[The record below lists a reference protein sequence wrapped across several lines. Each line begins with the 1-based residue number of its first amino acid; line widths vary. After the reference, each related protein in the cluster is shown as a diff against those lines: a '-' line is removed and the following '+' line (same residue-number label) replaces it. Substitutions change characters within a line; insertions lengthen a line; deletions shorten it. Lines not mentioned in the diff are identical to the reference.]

1 MELNSLS
8 KSFNMSGWRVGM
20 LLGSLE
26 NVSRVLK
33 VKSNMD
39 SGMFYGLQK
48 GAIAALNLDKS
59 WFEKLNIIYTKR
71 RELIWKIA
79 DILNCTYD
87 KNSKGL
93 FVWAK
98 LPDEIKDS
106 EKFIDYL
113 LNEKKIFVAPGTI
126 FGSEGEGYIRFSLC
140 IDENNIIEAFKKIR
154 KMKIGIIGL
163 GLMGGSFAL
172 DIKAPFPSSIIHGID
187 NSAENLNKAKEIGLI
202 DFIISYKDL
211 RKMDLIL
218 VAVPVSHSLNII
230 PKVLDLISSNTLVFD
245 VGSTKQAICE
255 LLNDHLKR
263 GNYLAAHPMAGTE
276 FSGPEAAQKGL
287 YVGKTN
293 IICEFEK
300 TDIKLRKLALKI
312 FNNLEMKTIYMDP
325 KSHDIHVAYVSHLS
339 HISSFMLGKTVI
351 EKEENENNIFDLAG
365 SGFESTV
372 RLAKSLPETWTPI
385 FFTK

>member
-1 MELNSLS
+1 
-8 KSFNMSGWRVGM
+8 
-20 LLGSLE
+20 
-26 NVSRVLK
+26 
-33 VKSNMD
+33 
-39 SGMFYGLQK
+39 
-48 GAIAALNLDKS
+48 
-59 WFEKLNIIYTKR
+59 
-71 RELIWKIA
+71 
-79 DILNCTYD
+79 
-87 KNSKGL
+87 
-93 FVWAK
+93 
-98 LPDEIKDS
+98 
-106 EKFIDYL
+106 
-113 LNEKKIFVAPGTI
+113 
-126 FGSEGEGYIRFSLC
+126 
-140 IDENNIIEAFKKIR
+140 
-154 KMKIGIIGL
+154 
-163 GLMGGSFAL
+163 
-172 DIKAPFPSSIIHGID
+172 
-187 NSAENLNKAKEIGLI
+187 
-202 DFIISYKDL
+202 
-211 RKMDLIL
+211 MDLIL

-255 LLNDHLKR
+255 LLNDHPKR

-300 TDIKLRKLALKI
+300 TDTKLRKLALKI

-385 FFTK
+385 FLQNKGNLVLAIEEYVSNLNLIKELILNENESDLSEILNNTNRIKEILNNN

>member
-1 MELNSLS
+1 
-8 KSFNMSGWRVGM
+8 
-20 LLGSLE
+20 
-26 NVSRVLK
+26 
-33 VKSNMD
+33 
-39 SGMFYGLQK
+39 
-48 GAIAALNLDKS
+48 
-59 WFEKLNIIYTKR
+59 
-71 RELIWKIA
+71 
-79 DILNCTYD
+79 
-87 KNSKGL
+87 
-93 FVWAK
+93 
-98 LPDEIKDS
+98 
-106 EKFIDYL
+106 
-113 LNEKKIFVAPGTI
+113 
-126 FGSEGEGYIRFSLC
+126 
-140 IDENNIIEAFKKIR
+140 
-154 KMKIGIIGL
+154 MKIGIIGL

-172 DIKAPFPSSIIHGID
+172 DIKIPFPSSIIHGID

-218 VAVPVSHSLNII
+218 VAVPVSHSLNLI
-230 PKVLDLISSNTLVFD
+230 PKVLDLISLNTLVFD

-255 LLNDHLKR
+255 LLNDHPKR

-287 YVGKTN
+287 YFGKTN
-293 IICEFEK
+293 IVCEFEK
-300 TDIKLRKLALKI
+300 TEIKLRKLALKI

-385 FFTK
+385 FLQNKGNLVLAIEEYVSNLNLIKELILNENESDLSEILNNTNRIKEILNN

>member
-1 MELNSLS
+1 
-8 KSFNMSGWRVGM
+8 
-20 LLGSLE
+20 
-26 NVSRVLK
+26 
-33 VKSNMD
+33 
-39 SGMFYGLQK
+39 
-48 GAIAALNLDKS
+48 
-59 WFEKLNIIYTKR
+59 
-71 RELIWKIA
+71 
-79 DILNCTYD
+79 
-87 KNSKGL
+87 
-93 FVWAK
+93 
-98 LPDEIKDS
+98 
-106 EKFIDYL
+106 
-113 LNEKKIFVAPGTI
+113 
-126 FGSEGEGYIRFSLC
+126 
-140 IDENNIIEAFKKIR
+140 
-154 KMKIGIIGL
+154 MKIGIIGL

-172 DIKAPFPSSIIHGID
+172 DIKTPFPNSIIHGID

-202 DFIISYKDL
+202 DLIISYKDL

-218 VAVPVSHSLNII
+218 VAVPVSHSLNLI
-230 PKVLDLISSNTLVFD
+230 PKVLDLINSNTLVFD

-293 IICEFEK
+293 IVCEFEK
-300 TDIKLRKLALKI
+300 TEIKLRKLALKI
-312 FNNLEMKTIYMDP
+312 FNKLEMKTIYMDP

-385 FFTK
+385 FLQNKGNLVLAIEEYVSNLNLIKELILNENESDLSEILNNTNRIKEILNNKLDNEK

>member
-1 MELNSLS
+1 
-8 KSFNMSGWRVGM
+8 
-20 LLGSLE
+20 
-26 NVSRVLK
+26 
-33 VKSNMD
+33 
-39 SGMFYGLQK
+39 
-48 GAIAALNLDKS
+48 
-59 WFEKLNIIYTKR
+59 
-71 RELIWKIA
+71 
-79 DILNCTYD
+79 
-87 KNSKGL
+87 
-93 FVWAK
+93 
-98 LPDEIKDS
+98 
-106 EKFIDYL
+106 
-113 LNEKKIFVAPGTI
+113 
-126 FGSEGEGYIRFSLC
+126 
-140 IDENNIIEAFKKIR
+140 
-154 KMKIGIIGL
+154 MKIGIIGL

-172 DIKAPFPSSIIHGID
+172 DIKTPFPNSIIYGID

-202 DFIISYKDL
+202 DLIISYKDL

-218 VAVPVSHSLNII
+218 VAVPVSHSLNLI

-255 LLNDHLKR
+255 LLNDHPKR

-385 FFTK
+385 FLQNKGNLVLAIEEYVSNLNLIKELILNENESDLSEILNNTNRIKEILNNKLDNEK

>member
-1 MELNSLS
+1 
-8 KSFNMSGWRVGM
+8 
-20 LLGSLE
+20 
-26 NVSRVLK
+26 
-33 VKSNMD
+33 
-39 SGMFYGLQK
+39 
-48 GAIAALNLDKS
+48 
-59 WFEKLNIIYTKR
+59 
-71 RELIWKIA
+71 
-79 DILNCTYD
+79 
-87 KNSKGL
+87 
-93 FVWAK
+93 
-98 LPDEIKDS
+98 
-106 EKFIDYL
+106 
-113 LNEKKIFVAPGTI
+113 
-126 FGSEGEGYIRFSLC
+126 
-140 IDENNIIEAFKKIR
+140 
-154 KMKIGIIGL
+154 MKIGIIGL

-172 DIKAPFPSSIIHGID
+172 DIKIPLPSSIIHGID

-218 VAVPVSHSLNII
+218 VAVPVSHSLNLI

-255 LLNDHLKR
+255 LLNDHPKR

-385 FFTK
+385 FLQNKGNLVLAIEEYVSNLNLIKELILNENESDLSEILNNTNRIKEILNNKLDNEK

>member
-1 MELNSLS
+1 
-8 KSFNMSGWRVGM
+8 
-20 LLGSLE
+20 
-26 NVSRVLK
+26 
-33 VKSNMD
+33 
-39 SGMFYGLQK
+39 
-48 GAIAALNLDKS
+48 
-59 WFEKLNIIYTKR
+59 
-71 RELIWKIA
+71 
-79 DILNCTYD
+79 
-87 KNSKGL
+87 
-93 FVWAK
+93 
-98 LPDEIKDS
+98 
-106 EKFIDYL
+106 
-113 LNEKKIFVAPGTI
+113 
-126 FGSEGEGYIRFSLC
+126 
-140 IDENNIIEAFKKIR
+140 
-154 KMKIGIIGL
+154 MKIGIIGL

-172 DIKAPFPSSIIHGID
+172 DIKIPFPSSIIHGID

-218 VAVPVSHSLNII
+218 VAVPVSHSLNLI
-230 PKVLDLISSNTLVFD
+230 PKVLDLISLNTLVFD

-255 LLNDHLKR
+255 LLSDHPKR

-300 TDIKLRKLALKI
+300 TDTKLRKLALKI

-385 FFTK
+385 FLQNKGNLVLAIEEYVSNLNLIKELILNENESDLSEILNNTNRIKEILNNN

>member
-1 MELNSLS
+1 
-8 KSFNMSGWRVGM
+8 
-20 LLGSLE
+20 
-26 NVSRVLK
+26 
-33 VKSNMD
+33 
-39 SGMFYGLQK
+39 
-48 GAIAALNLDKS
+48 
-59 WFEKLNIIYTKR
+59 
-71 RELIWKIA
+71 
-79 DILNCTYD
+79 
-87 KNSKGL
+87 
-93 FVWAK
+93 
-98 LPDEIKDS
+98 
-106 EKFIDYL
+106 
-113 LNEKKIFVAPGTI
+113 
-126 FGSEGEGYIRFSLC
+126 
-140 IDENNIIEAFKKIR
+140 
-154 KMKIGIIGL
+154 MKIGIIGL

-172 DIKAPFPSSIIHGID
+172 DIKIPFPSSIIHGID

-255 LLNDHLKR
+255 LLNDHPKR

-293 IICEFEK
+293 IVCEFEK
-300 TDIKLRKLALKI
+300 TEIKLRKLALKI

-385 FFTK
+385 FLQNKGNLVLAIEEYVSNLNLIKELILNENESDLSEILNNTNRIKEILNNN